1 MKKNFFILIL
11 LVVIGCQCVS
21 YATAKNELKRVQ
33 DDYMNLQICIEE
45 GIL

>member
-1 MKKNFFILIL
+1 MQKNLFILIL

-21 YATAKNELKRVQ
+21 YANAKNELKQIQ